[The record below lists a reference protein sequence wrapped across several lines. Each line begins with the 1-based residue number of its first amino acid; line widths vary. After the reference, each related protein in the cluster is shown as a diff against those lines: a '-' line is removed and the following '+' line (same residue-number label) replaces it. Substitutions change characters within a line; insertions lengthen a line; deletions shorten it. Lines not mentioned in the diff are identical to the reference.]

1 MMGAVFTACACSLIA
16 VSAAS
21 AATISPLATGLT
33 VVASP
38 ARAGAHDVRLTLT
51 LRYPMQCGYPGAGPL
66 VVTLPA
72 AEVVPAAV
80 PQGSVLLDGKPTAAT
95 VAGSRVTVMIASHQG
110 PICDVIGPGT
120 VRLTIKSQ
128 AGFGNPPKTAKY
140 RVTAMHARRSFSAV
154 LAITSA

>member
-1 MMGAVFTACACSLIA
+1 MFTACVCSLIA

-21 AATISPLATGLT
+21 AATISPLATGLA

-38 ARAGAHDVRLTLT
+38 ARAGALDVRLTLT

-72 AEVVPAAV
+72 AEVVPTAA

-95 VAGSRVTVMIASHQG
+95 VAGSRVTVMIAPHQG
-110 PICDVIGPGT
+110 PICDVIGPGA
-120 VRLTIKSQ
+120 VRLTIQ
-128 AGFGNPPKTAKY
+128 PRAGFGNPAKPGKY
-140 RVTAMHARRSFSAV
+140 RVTVTHARHAASAV